1 MLNWL
6 TADGRLILAAKTART
21 FGYGLLSVVLGLYLD
36 QAGYAPAVV
45 GAILSASLAGS
56 ALLTLMAA
64 ARADRF
70 GRRRTLLF
78 STAVMVASGLVFA
91 FSHNLWALI
100 LAALSGTISA
110 TSGEVGPFE
119 SVEHAILPQT
129 TSARHRNRLFGWYNT
144 LAALAVAG
152 GALAAGLPAWLEGA
166 FGLDSE
172 IGYRL
177 MFGGYSVSALLSGA
191 ILLWLSPAVELSRS
205 DSSHQPKRSGGGLHR
220 SRSTVARLSAL
231 FALDAFGGGFVVQSF
246 IAYWF
251 SLKFGAGS
259 DVLGPVFFGV
269 NLLKAVSYPLAVRLA
284 GRVGL
289 INTMVFTHLPS
300 NVLLML
306 IPLMPGLPLAV
317 GLLLLRHLLSQ
328 MDVPARGSYVM
339 AVVDPDERTAAAG
352 ITSLART
359 AAQAVSPAIA
369 GYALTW
375 VSGLAAPFLLGG
387 ALKIIYDLSLFYRFR
402 RLKPADELA
411 PEAAP

>member
-6 TADGRLILAAKTART
+6 TADGRLILAAKTVRT
-21 FGYGLLSVVLGLYLD
+21 FGYGLMSVVLGLYLD
-36 QAGYAPAVV
+36 RAGYAPPVV

-56 ALLTLMAA
+56 ALLTLFAA

-70 GRRRTLLF
+70 GRRRTLVV
-78 STAVMVASGLVFA
+78 STVLMAGSGLIFA
-91 FSHNLWALI
+91 FSQNVWALV
-100 LAALSGTISA
+100 LAALSGTVSA

-129 TSARHRNRLFGWYNT
+129 TPPQQRNRVFGWYNT
-144 LAALAVAG
+144 LAALAVAV
-152 GALAAGLPAWLEGA
+152 GALAAGLPAWLNGA
-166 FGLDSE
+166 FGMDPE

-177 MFGGYSVSALLSGA
+177 MFAGYSVSALLSGA
-191 ILLWLSPAVELSRS
+191 ILLRLSPAVELAHPAAEAPAR
-205 DSSHQPKRSGGGLHR
+205 RGAGLQR
-220 SRSTVARLSAL
+220 SRGTVARLSAL

-251 SLKFGAGS
+251 ALKFGAGS

-269 NLLKAVSYPLAVRLA
+269 NVLKAISYPLAVRLA
-284 GRVGL
+284 GRIGL

-306 IPLMPGLPLAV
+306 IPLMPTLGVAV
-317 GLLLLRHLLSQ
+317 ALLLMRHLLSQ

-339 AVVDPDERTAAAG
+339 AVVDPEERTAAAG
-352 ITSLART
+352 LTTLART
-359 AAQAVSPAIA
+359 AAQAISPAVA
-369 GYALTW
+369 GVTLGW

-387 ALKIIYDLSLFYRFR
+387 AIKIIYDLSLFNQFR

-411 PEAAP
+411 PETAQ